1 MARFKSD
8 KRKACRRFRKL
19 VNFHSATSAFKHL
32 RMSQLRDRMAVQ
44 RLVVLLNVP
53 PVGFLLHFFAT
64 RNLGNTRSAV
74 RDKVNC
80 SNPLYNFTMCNNL
93 GVHVGKSIWRFETW
107 SALVLSLCK
116 CSRYNFVR
124 FHVQFRDFHAA
135 FPRSLSIP
143 FVAKSTELINGTK
156 RHAAL
161 LCQLRASISRNA
173 CFRAHWYY
181 ISMTSS

>member
-8 KRKACRRFRKL
+8 KRKACRRRFRKL

-107 SALVLSLCK
+107 SALVLSL
-116 CSRYNFVR
+116 SASVRVTISFDSTFNFVISTR
-124 FHVQFRDFHAA
+124 LFLVPFRSPLSLN
-135 FPRSLSIP
+135 PR
-143 FVAKSTELINGTK
+143 N
-156 RHAAL
+156 
-161 LCQLRASISRNA
+161 
-173 CFRAHWYY
+173 
-181 ISMTSS
+181 